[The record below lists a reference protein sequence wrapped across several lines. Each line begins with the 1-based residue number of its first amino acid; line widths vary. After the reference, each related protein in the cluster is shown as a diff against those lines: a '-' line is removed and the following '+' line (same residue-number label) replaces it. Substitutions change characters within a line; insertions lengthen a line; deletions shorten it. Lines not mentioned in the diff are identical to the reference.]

1 MARSHA
7 RILTEIWDDEDFL
20 LCSGNAQRLYLML
33 LSQPELGHSG
43 LLSITLRR
51 WAGLASDTT
60 AESIEHGIKE
70 LGAGRFVLVD
80 SDTEELLIRSM
91 VRNDGVWKQPK
102 VLAVAL
108 TEASRMR
115 SRWLRECFVEELE
128 RVDVSSLPAKTKGDV
143 EALLRDLP
151 KTLAQAR
158 DNLRSKVPPH
168 PPEDPPPHPPVDP
181 PVQEPSGAH
190 ADPPRGWGEG
200 DGGTE
205 GDSPSPESRADALPA
220 PGAAAPRPTQA
231 TLDGTEPPPSP
242 LTITQRSKRI
252 TDAYAAAEP
261 LCKWPAV
268 NAVVIRAIKAEKW
281 TDEEIED
288 AVLRLAATNRSVTV
302 DALRHELKPPDNI
315 RQFPNAQ
322 SGRRSG
328 QNVHH
333 EHGAGEELARGLTS

>member
-1 MARSHA
+1 MARTHA
-7 RILTEIWDDEDFL
+7 RVLTEIWDDEDFL

-43 LLSITLRR
+43 LLAITLRR
-51 WAGLASDTT
+51 WSGLAADTPT
-60 AESIEHGIKE
+60 EMLDHGIRE
-70 LGAGRFVLVD
+70 LSAARFILVD
-80 SDTEELLIRSM
+80 FQTEELLIRSM

-115 SRWLRECFVEELE
+115 SRRLREAFVQELD
-128 RVDVSSLPAKTKGDV
+128 RIDVASLPAKTRGDV
-143 EALLRDLP
+143 EALLQDLP
-151 KTLAQAR
+151 KTLAKARADLHRQA
-158 DNLRSKVPPH
+158 PPD
-168 PPEDPPPHPPVDP
+168 PPEDPSPHPPANP
-181 PVQEPSGAH
+181 PTHDRSQAQ

-220 PGAAAPRPTQA
+220 PGADAPRSTQA
-231 TLDGTEPPPSP
+231 TLDGTEIAPPP

-268 NAVVIRAIKAEKW
+268 NAVVIRAIKVEKW
-281 TDEEIED
+281 TDSEIQD
-288 AVLRLAATNRSVTV
+288 AVLRLAEANRSVTV
-302 DALRHELKPPDNI
+302 DALRHELKPPDNV
-315 RQFPNAQ
+315 RQFPNSQ

-328 QNVHH
+328 RNVHH
-333 EHGAGEELARGLTS
+333 EHAAGDGLMKGF